1 MDNEEQVEM
10 VPKDIIKHIVI
21 SGGGIIGFSHYG
33 VLRESN
39 KRGMWAIENIESIYG
54 TSVGSLLAIFISLNF
69 DWSVL
74 DDYIIKRP
82 WHNVINFTM
91 YSIIQSIESRGILNI
106 KIFEEIFEPLFLSK
120 NIDINITLKEL
131 YELTHID
138 IHIFATELNTFKLI
152 DLCHSDYQEWRVI
165 DAVYA
170 SCCVPLLFTPL
181 IKDSCCYLDGG
192 FLLNY
197 PMSECIRQGK
207 NVNEIFGICQEM
219 DKIHSLHIQEES
231 TLFDY
236 IFALLNKIVLN
247 IFNVYTHEHLKYE
260 IKINTVKMGLYAIF
274 DFASSKDK
282 RIEMIDLGV
291 NQCIEYFDSIQQP

>member
-1 MDNEEQVEM
+1 
-10 VPKDIIKHIVI
+10 
-21 SGGGIIGFSHYG
+21 
-33 VLRESN
+33 
-39 KRGMWAIENIESIYG
+39 
-54 TSVGSLLAIFISLNF
+54 
-69 DWSVL
+69 
-74 DDYIIKRP
+74 
-82 WHNVINFTM
+82 M

-152 DLCHSDYQEWRVI
+152 DICHTDYPDWRVI

-170 SCCVPLLFTPL
+170 SSSVPLLFAPL
-181 IKDSCCYLDGG
+181 LKDSKCYLDGG

-197 PMSECIRQGK
+197 PMSECIRHGK
-207 NVNEIFGICQEM
+207 NVNEIFGICQQL
-219 DKIHSLHIQEES
+219 DKIHTLHIREES

-247 IFNVYTHEHLKYE
+247 ILNVYTHEHLKYE

-274 DFASSKDK
+274 EFASSKDK
-282 RIEMIDLGV
+282 RIEMIDIGV